1 MGREPERR
9 HSSYYPN
16 LSCNVSRTPSH
27 GSDYAKFRDAM
38 QIRTWCVRF
47 FCLLFVCSLWSSIQ
61 WTNKHLKV
69 EQSWSKAMEL
79 RSWSLNQAILSV
91 LITIKTYSAIQHIIL
106 PISQSDKV
114 DFWNWKVLLFR
125 IFNALFWSR
134 ATQGE

>member
-79 RSWSLNQAILSV
+79 RSWSLNQTILNNNKNIFSILFFQSV
-91 LITIKTYSAIQHIIL
+91 RVINGI
-106 PISQSDKV
+106 
-114 DFWNWKVLLFR
+114 FRNWKVLLFR